1 MVAPVKSSK
10 KKLYIRVWLLEWR
23 GKEFLVEIVFLK
35 DRNKKRESI
44 WEGDRANA
52 WMLSVE

>member
-10 KKLYIRVWLLEWR
+10 KKLYIRVCLLEWR

-44 WEGDRANA
+44 WEGDRGNA
-52 WMLSVE
+52 WMLSVK